1 MDAFYASIEQRDRP
15 ELRGKPVI
23 VGGGG
28 NRGVVA
34 AASYEVRQFGVHSA
48 MPTREALRRCP
59 HAICVPP
66 RVAHYSAISSE
77 IFAVFHEFTP
87 LVQGLSLDEAF
98 LDVTASIGA
107 LGSAEHIAREIKRLI
122 RMRTELTASVGVAPN
137 KLVAKIASDLRKP
150 DGLVVVGPEHVRGL
164 LDPLPVSK
172 LFGLGPK
179 TVPRVTTLGI
189 HTLGEL
195 SRASIEQLR
204 PVFGRYAERIQQR
217 AAGIDDRPV
226 LPDVDEKQIS
236 AEETF
241 DRDLVDPVHLRRE
254 IVRLA
259 DKACSRLRAKEMAA
273 ACVVVKIRRGDFATY
288 TRQRHIEPPTQ
299 ETRVVT
305 SVAIALLDAWI
316 ATQPRSAVRLLGV
329 GVSDLTTATQL
340 SLFAAPES
348 VRNQQLDAAVDDV
361 RGRFGITA
369 LRPASALGHA
379 GSATQSTLSAR
390 TDPELR
396 SRSPRAASATQ
407 PGTGQEQP
415 APFQPSRPRTR
426 K

>member
-1 MDAFYASIEQRDRP
+1 M
-15 ELRGKPVI
+15 
-23 VGGGG
+23 
-28 NRGVVA
+28 
-34 AASYEVRQFGVHSA
+34 
-48 MPTREALRRCP
+48 RRCP

-66 RVAHYSAISSE
+66 RIAHYSAISSE
-77 IFAVFHEFTP
+77 IFGVFHEFTP

-107 LGSAEHIAREIKRLI
+107 LGSAEHIACEIKRLI

-150 DGLVVVGPEHVRGL
+150 DGLVVVRPEDVRDL

-179 TVPRVTTLGI
+179 TVPRVAALGI

-195 SRASIEQLR
+195 SRASIGQLR
-204 PVFGRYAERIQQR
+204 PVFGRFTERIQQR

-241 DRDLVDPVHLRRE
+241 DTDLTDPLRLRRE

-259 DKACSRLRAKEMAA
+259 DEACSRLRAKEMAA
-273 ACVVVKIRRGDFATY
+273 ACVVVKIRRRDFTTY

-305 SVAIALLDAWI
+305 SVAIELLDAWV
-316 ATQPRSAVRLLGV
+316 AAQPRSAVRLLGV
-329 GVSDLTTATQL
+329 GVSDLTTTTQL

-361 RGRFGITA
+361 RERFGVAA
-369 LRPASALGHA
+369 LRPASALGHT
-379 GSATQSTLSAR
+379 GSATQSTLGAR
-390 TDPELR
+390 VDHKPHVDSQKAGSETR
-396 SRSPRAASATQ
+396 TKTGQKQ
-407 PGTGQEQP
+407 PGSAG
-415 APFQPSRPRTR
+415 PSSFGAR